1 MQPLPS
7 GSRRSTRLLLI
18 AGGLVVLLGIVAF
31 ASRSG
36 FGHSSNTA
44 PSKAYI
50 SYAFTIFLILFV
62 AMIPVTIYAWIMRAR
77 RGEGTKRLGPGKRFV
92 RSILFVA
99 VFSFLALVRHWL
111 HLRFHLPS
119 QRAGHTATHHG
130 HGKLPH
136 QQVPS
141 DGSPAFEWTVL
152 WIALGLFGVMLVA
165 AVYLWRRMRLRLPP
179 LPDLPDFSHDVAES
193 IGDAI
198 DDLEREPDPRR
209 AVIAAYARME
219 RVLGRHGLERNRSE
233 TALEYMRRV
242 LLGLT
247 ERGAAVE
254 RLTGLFERAKFSR
267 HEIDAPMKA
276 DAIGALR
283 EIREGMA

>member
-1 MQPLPS
+1 MQPLPP
-7 GSRRSTRLLLI
+7 GSRRSTRLLLV
-18 AGGLVVLLGIVAF
+18 AGGLLLLLGVVAF

-44 PSKAYI
+44 PSKAYV

-62 AMIPVTIYAWIMRAR
+62 AMIPVTVYAWIMRAR
-77 RGEGTKRLGPGKRFV
+77 RGEGATRLSPGKRFV
-92 RSILFVA
+92 RSILFVT
-99 VFSFLALVRHWL
+99 VFSLLALIRHWL
-111 HLRFHLPS
+111 HLTFHVPG
-119 QRAGHTATHHG
+119 QRAAHTAAHHA
-130 HGKLPH
+130 HGKLPKQH
-136 QQVPS
+136 VPADTAPS
-141 DGSPAFEWTVL
+141 FEWTVL
-152 WIALGLFGVMLVA
+152 WIALGLFAVGMVA
-165 AVYLWRRMRLRLPP
+165 AVYLWRRYRIQLAP
-179 LPDLPDFSHDVAES
+179 LQDFPDLSQDVADT

-219 RVLGRHGLERNRSE
+219 RVLGKHGLERRRSE
-233 TALEYMRRV
+233 TAVEYMRRV

-254 RLTGLFERAKFSR
+254 RLTSLFERAKFSR

-276 DAIGALR
+276 EAIGALQ